1 MILAISILI
10 GSLLMLW
17 LVAGGENRADG
28 SGRFLSVRRI
38 YGLGGTDY
46 LIRRYLVPRN
56 RYLNVYLHRFLGSDD
71 DRALHDHP
79 WTSVS
84 MVLKGRLIEHLPGGE
99 RRVIGR
105 GDFSYREPTFQHRIE
120 LPEGETALTLFITGP
135 VVRKWG
141 FVCPGG
147 WIASERYDSNGGCG

>member
-56 RYLNVYLHRFLGSDD
+56 RFLNVYLHRFSAATMTA
-71 DRALHDHP
+71 RFM
-79 WTSVS
+79 T
-84 MVLKGRLIEHLPGGE
+84 IPGL
-99 RRVIGR
+99 RSAW
-105 GDFSYREPTFQHRIE
+105 F
-120 LPEGETALTLFITGP
+120 
-135 VVRKWG
+135 
-141 FVCPGG
+141 
-147 WIASERYDSNGGCG
+147 